1 MTQGLVL
8 YDASARIVTFNQRYI
23 DMYSLS
29 TDVVKPGLHYYDLI
43 QHRKDT
49 GSYRRRRPRL
59 LRPDHAQRL
68 AGQDQQHDHGDAAT
82 GAPISSSTSRS
93 PTGGWVA
100 TIEDI
105 TDRRKLEQERD
116 RNHAF
121 LREIIDHIPTQI
133 TVKDA
138 RDRRYVLVNS
148 VAEEQ
153 FGASSEDIVG
163 KTPVR
168 PVSEGD
174 RRQDHRRRRP
184 RAAIRATRCSS
195 TNIAGKAGRWAT
207 AIITSKRIAIRDKA
221 GEPRYILNVV
231 EDVTE
236 RRARRREDRA
246 SGALRCAHRPAEPG
260 AVPRADRA
268 RAEQGRRR
276 ATSSRC
282 STSTSTNS
290 RASTTRSAIMSATS
304 C

>member
-1 MTQGLVL
+1 
-8 YDASARIVTFNQRYI
+8 
-23 DMYSLS
+23 MYNLS

-49 GSYRRRRPRL
+49 GSFDGDVRAL
-59 LRPDHAQRL
+59 LRSDHAQRL
-68 AGQDQQHDHGDAAT
+68 AGQGQQHHHGDRRT
-82 GAPISSSTSRS
+82 GAPIWSSTSRWR
-93 PTGGWVA
+93 TGGWVA

-105 TDRRKLEQERD
+105 TERRKLEQERD

-138 RDRRYVLVNS
+138 HDRRYVLVNS

-163 KTPVR
+163 KTPLR
-168 PVSEGD
+168 PVSKAA
-174 RRQDHRRRRP
+174 RRAGSSPTTTARCNPAR
-184 RAAIRATRCSS
+184 RCSS
-195 TNIAGKAGRWAT
+195 TSIAGKAGRRAA
-207 AIITSKRIAIRDKA
+207 AIITSKRLAIRDKA
-221 GEPRYILNVV
+221 GEPRYLLNVV

-246 SGALRCAHRPAEPG
+246 SGALRCADRPAEPG

-268 RAEQGRRR
+268 RAEEGRRR
-276 ATSSRC
+276 ARSSRC